1 VVPVMKAH
9 IARFAMGVKLFC
21 ASFEC
26 RVDGGLSY
34 RRGSIP
40 YQAHNQFT
48 GNRLYCREAVGRIDE
63 RLMLQSVKPGSRG
76 ALLMLLRTLQ
86 LTPGSLYDWQ
96 TECPEE
102 ILVYVSWYT

>member
-1 VVPVMKAH
+1 M
-9 IARFAMGVKLFC
+9 
-21 ASFEC
+21 
-26 RVDGGLSY
+26 VDIILAKGALV
-34 RRGSIP
+34 
-40 YQAHNQFT
+40 QFT

-63 RLMLQSVKPGSRG
+63 GLMLQSVKPGSRG

-102 ILVYVSWYT
+102 ILVLRLVVHLK